1 MVDIIFDIVV
11 LIVAIITIANVCDI
25 LRTFVNKKLEIDK
38 FKAVSEQSIDPN
50 DLNILDQ
57 LINEAFV
64 DYRTLHF
71 DYINADESYITAE
84 DQKKMILEL
93 LETVLETVSENLY
106 TKLSLYYKKDYINDI
121 IYKKIQMVVL
131 GYTIEINGQKK

>member
-11 LIVAIITIANVCDI
+11 LIVVIITIANVCDI
-25 LRTFVNKKLEIDK
+25 LRTFVNNKLEIDK

-57 LINEAFV
+57 LINEAFA